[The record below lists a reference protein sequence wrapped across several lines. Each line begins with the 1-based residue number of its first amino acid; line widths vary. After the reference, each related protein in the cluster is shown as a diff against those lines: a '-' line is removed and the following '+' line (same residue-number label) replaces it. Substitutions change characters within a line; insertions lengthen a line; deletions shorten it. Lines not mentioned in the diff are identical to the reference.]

1 MHSQALKFLIEQLFL
16 GNSWKVIAK
25 TERQRR
31 ILKLISLLSEDDRQE
46 DYFIKATSANM
57 YMVRKNFIGR
67 YDLTVLGL

>member
-1 MHSQALKFLIEQLFL
+1 LIEQLFL

-67 YDLTVLGL
+67 YDLTILGL

>member
-1 MHSQALKFLIEQLFL
+1 VHSQALKFLIEQLFL